1 MPVIIFEGPKMTKEQ
16 KQELVKEIS
25 AIGSRITN
33 LPQSAFITLIKE
45 SDPENVGVGYELLVD
60 RKKWLRAYGLFSF

>member
-45 SDPENVGVGYELLVD
+45 SDPENVGVGDELLVD
-60 RKKWLRAYGLFSF
+60 RKK